1 MPDAPTEDAH
11 TLIRLGV
18 AETDPHV
25 DVRGVEE
32 AMQGNASVARLPADV
47 DLASVPLD
55 RFSTFLVEF
64 PTFADG
70 RGFSIARELRRKHDW
85 NGVLV
90 ADGPLIPDQ
99 YGFLAQVGFDAV
111 RLPPDTWARQSESQW
126 QEAAEAFDATYQR
139 GYATENGPALSVF
152 DARDTGQKA
161 GEGEAQPLD
170 PFPSA

>member
-1 MPDAPTEDAH
+1 MSDH

-25 DVRGVEE
+25 DVRSVED
-32 AMQGNASVARLPADV
+32 AMQGNADIARLPNDV
-47 DLASVPLD
+47 DLSTVPLD
-55 RFSTFLVEF
+55 RFQTFLVEF

-70 RGFSIARELRRKHDW
+70 RGFSIARELRRKYVWD
-85 NGVLV
+85 GVLV

-111 RLPPDTWARQSESQW
+111 RLPPDTWARQSEAQW

-139 GYATENGPALSVF
+139 GYATENGPAVSVF
-152 DARDTGQKA
+152 DQRET
-161 GEGEAQPLD
+161 GEGARAPD

>member
-1 MPDAPTEDAH
+1 MPETTAENAH

-25 DVRGVEE
+25 DVRGVED
-32 AMQGNASVARLPADV
+32 AMQGNASVARLPNDV
-47 DLASVPLD
+47 DLSTVPLD
-55 RFSTFLVEF
+55 RFRTFLVEF

-70 RGFSIARELRRKHDW
+70 RGFSIARELRRKYDW
-85 NGVLV
+85 DGILV

-111 RLPPDTWARQSESQW
+111 RLPPDTWARQSERQW

-139 GYATENGPALSVF
+139 GYSTENGPTVSVF
-152 DARDTGQKA
+152 DARETGRTA
-161 GEGEAQPLD
+161 GEGARAPD
-170 PFPSA
+170 PFPGA